1 MKGREGF
8 KNKTDRSWALALSAI
23 IIQHHSVSYSIIQ
36 HHSASFSIIHQKKSK
51 FFPQDPTYKNMVS
64 KGPKMA

>member
-8 KNKTDRSWALALSAI
+8 KNKTDRSWAPALSAI
-23 IIQHHSVSYSIIQ
+23 IIQH
-36 HHSASFSIIHQKKSK
+36 
-51 FFPQDPTYKNMVS
+51 QDPTYKKNMVS